1 MGVEAYEDGG
11 SRGGVGWGGVGWGGG
26 FGGRDRLGRLL
37 GALGGFSLAVLGAS
51 WAVLGAFWF
60 VLQRLGPSGGSSW
73 GGVGAI
79 SARLEAI
86 LGCLV
91 VVLGRFQTIGTQ
103 AKQAR
108 QATQSKTSIG
118 GRGGGEGRGESW

>member
-1 MGVEAYEDGG
+1 M
-11 SRGGVGWGGVGWGGG
+11 GWGGG
-26 FGGRDRLGRLL
+26 LGGRDRLGSLL

-86 LGCLV
+86 LGPDAAKLDNCP
-91 VVLGRFQTIGTQ
+91 GRLENG
-103 AKQAR
+103 
-108 QATQSKTSIG
+108 SG
-118 GRGGGEGRGESW
+118 C